1 VSVIDSGLGD
11 IRSLRGEQRYAQLSP
26 EQRAALLGKL
36 RELVDATESAFL
48 DCLGHFDTQGDCET
62 LGVSRT
68 TRAWLRKE
76 LKLAPGDAGERV
88 RIARGT
94 HLRSTLD
101 ELRGGT
107 VTYDQARAIEH
118 ATRIVP
124 AEQRTQAAETLTA
137 LARDTDVVDVR
148 VAGHKLACVIN
159 PDGALQAADRQFER
173 RHLTMSPLMDGMS
186 HLAACSTLSRQPWSP
201 LPSRRF

>member
-1 VSVIDSGLGD
+1 MPP
-11 IRSLRGEQRYAQLSP
+11 SP
-26 EQRAALLGKL
+26 HSWTAL
-36 RELVDATESAFL
+36 A
-48 DCLGHFDTQGDCET
+48 HFDTHGDCET

-68 TRAWLRKE
+68 TCAWLRKE

-94 HLRSTLD
+94 HLPPTL
-101 ELRGGT
+101 EQLRDGT

-124 AEQRTQAAETLTA
+124 PEPARRTQRKRSLRWHAN
-137 LARDTDVVDVR
+137 TDVVDVS

-186 HLAACSTLSRQPWSP
+186 HLDGLLDPESATMVATALAPFLIPTDKDDRRTTAQRRADGLVSIVGSRHSP
-201 LPSRRF
+201 G